1 MKCERDVKFFHLWM
15 VLGII
20 ITFNVKNILGIDDTS
35 KSNKAVVLIDTKQES
50 YDTDNEVKIEEE
62 SSAEPFIPTKDWQKI
77 KPGQAIPPGLHVR
90 MNLQTGLKEAKLLDK
105 EMDKDSI
112 ESNPL
117 IIADEETKSWDV
129 GSDQK
134 RGFSHKELKEA
145 LKSFKAEEYHQDSG
159 QNAETI
165 RAKFRSIED
174 LKEEFAALNINI
186 KSDTEI
192 LIELLGRYKKADNTE
207 KLDIL
212 QDLEYLVHQ
221 YDVAQDFIKLG
232 GLQLVSPDLNITDEK
247 VRELVAFTIGSA
259 MQGNPK
265 VQISVLQSNIMQNL
279 LRLIVLDP
287 SPNVKARSFYAISCL
302 VRHFPLAQQWLVENG
317 GLSAFSDVFNHGDP
331 QHQKLQ
337 LKVVTLLYDLVTE
350 QKLTEKHAKK
360 DAVKEKLRQYKK
372 FHLQEALVEQ
382 GFCLH
387 IPKLLLSPDYDTQEK
402 VIRAM
407 LVMVDLCKESF
418 QSSLGKLKDLE
429 LWYKSVAQNEGETDT
444 RTRPESLEESEQYF
458 TLLYEFVHDLINLV
472 EQKSKDEL

>member
-1 MKCERDVKFFHLWM
+1 MKSERGVRFYHFWM
-15 VLGII
+15 VLGIMMM
-20 ITFNVKNILGIDDTS
+20 FDVKSILGTDERS
-35 KSNKAVVLIDTKQES
+35 KPTKAVVLIDTKQKSHE
-50 YDTDNEVKIEEE
+50 NEVKIEEE
-62 SSAEPFIPTKDWQKI
+62 STNELFIATKDWQKI
-77 KPGQAIPPGLHVR
+77 KPGQAIPQGLHIR
-90 MNLQTGLKEAKLLDK
+90 MNFQTGVKEAKLLDK
-105 EMDKDSI
+105 EMDKDST
-112 ESNPL
+112 ESNSP
-117 IIADEETKSWDV
+117 IIADEEATNWDA

-134 RGFSHKELKEA
+134 TGFSHKELKEA
-145 LKSFKAEEYHQDSG
+145 LKSFRAEEYQGDSG

-165 RAKFRSIED
+165 RATFRSIET
-174 LKEEFAALNINI
+174 LKEEFAALNINM
-186 KSDTEI
+186 KTDTEI
-192 LIELLGRYKKADNTE
+192 LIELLDRYKKANNRE
-207 KLDIL
+207 KLGIL

-221 YDVAQDFIKLG
+221 YDVAQDFVKLG

-247 VRELVAFTIGSA
+247 VRELVVFTIGSA

-279 LRLIVLDP
+279 LRLVVLDP

-350 QKLTEKHAKK
+350 QHLTKKHTKK
-360 DAVKEKLRQYKK
+360 GAVKEKLRQYEK

-429 LWYKSVAQNEGETDT
+429 LRYKSIAQNEGEIDV
-444 RTRPESLEESEQYF
+444 RTSPESLEGSEEYF
-458 TLLYEFVHDLINLV
+458 TSLYEFVHSLITLV

>member
-1 MKCERDVKFFHLWM
+1 MKSERGVRFYHFWM
-15 VLGII
+15 VLGIMMM
-20 ITFNVKNILGIDDTS
+20 FDVKSILGTDERS
-35 KSNKAVVLIDTKQES
+35 KPTKAVVLIDTKQKSHE
-50 YDTDNEVKIEEE
+50 NEVKIEEE
-62 SSAEPFIPTKDWQKI
+62 STNELFIATKDWQKI
-77 KPGQAIPPGLHVR
+77 KPGQAIPQGLHIR
-90 MNLQTGLKEAKLLDK
+90 MNFQTGVKEAKLLDK
-105 EMDKDSI
+105 EMDKDST
-112 ESNPL
+112 ESNSP
-117 IIADEETKSWDV
+117 IIADEEATNWDA

-134 RGFSHKELKEA
+134 TGFSHKELKEA
-145 LKSFKAEEYHQDSG
+145 LKSFRAEEYQGDSG
-159 QNAETI
+159 
-165 RAKFRSIED
+165 
-174 LKEEFAALNINI
+174 
-186 KSDTEI
+186 
-192 LIELLGRYKKADNTE
+192 
-207 KLDIL
+207 
-212 QDLEYLVHQ
+212 Q
-221 YDVAQDFIKLG
+221 YDVAQDFVKLG

-247 VRELVAFTIGSA
+247 VRELVVFTIGSA

-279 LRLIVLDP
+279 LRLVVLDP

-350 QKLTEKHAKK
+350 QHLTKKHTKK
-360 DAVKEKLRQYKK
+360 GAVKEKLRQYEK

-429 LWYKSVAQNEGETDT
+429 LRYKSIAQNEGEIDV
-444 RTRPESLEESEQYF
+444 RTSPESLEGSEEYF
-458 TLLYEFVHDLINLV
+458 TSLYEFVHSLITLV